1 MAERCRTC
9 SQQRVLGEYY
19 GLDCEIKE
27 DITYADF
34 INQISNVKIAK
45 NDGLPQWICFECVK
59 EVMVAFKF
67 ALKVKTTDEVLRNE
81 WQHWKNF
88 FEENQTENIQEA
100 NQETTSGLVVN
111 DLTEEYVM
119 EEILENVED
128 SQNEDDELSMVE
140 EILEE
145 TETTACLQPEEIMLP
160 TDHLLEDTTVND
172 EMESFY
178 SDNET
183 NDDEYLIEYNA
194 LDETQSE
201 KHSPKWKCAVCDK
214 VLRGDVSYEGHMN
227 LHKQLRPYKCP
238 QCRCKFRCH
247 EALKKHKSLRHVN
260 TYNCEVCDKSFVCK
274 DLLRKHVERE
284 HKICLNCGL
293 EFDHESTVQ
302 LHKIMNHNIKATSC
316 PLCPHLN
323 ISEVQKH
330 ILTVHS
336 LELDYEN
343 VNIAVEAKQSNNL
356 MDENLEGDVSLHS
369 SHSGISSSDHRET
382 YQQKDKQLP
391 LELVNN
397 NKLDKRESFV
407 QCKFCKK
414 KLMSKNLE
422 KHLALHEKKAR
433 EAQMTKTQYLCAYCP
448 SGFKNQR
455 NLHQHEKIH
464 QESSPNVVYVCNDC
478 SRQYSTQQLLETHR
492 KQAHKERDNICSLC
506 GNAFKLKNQLMNHMK
521 LHLEK
526 NIPCPHCDKKY
537 ARQFD
542 LNVHLRTHTGELPY
556 SCHLCEK
563 RFAIKVRLT
572 YHLQKHYGVKHR
584 CKECQAEFN
593 SRQKL
598 KAHSFKHTGMPYRCQ
613 LCDGHGF
620 PTRNVFKRHLAR
632 VHHAMMSDEALAEMF
647 QHYTGK
653 ATIIKQINDFEMIP
667 RNEDDQ
673 DQNILEENPDI
684 ITQHFH
690 KDEDLNEHELNIH
703 NSSSNLL
710 HRCNNCG
717 TRFFTLGDLLD
728 HKKADHPAYICK
740 TCGNTFKGHSQL
752 SAHKRLHKERR
763 FKCANC
769 DKSYP
774 RQTDLNIHMRSHTGD
789 RPYGCHICDKR
800 FPVKVRLTYHL
811 QRHQGVRHHCPYCD
825 VVYENR
831 NQLKSHLFK
840 HTGMP
845 YRCEICPDVVF
856 ERRIRFANHMKRMH
870 KKTMTIEELAEMFA
884 KNTGKVIR
892 FKKTE
897 TD

>member
-1 MAERCRTC
+1 MADRCRAC
-9 SQQRVLGEYY
+9 SQQSVLGEHY

-27 DITYADF
+27 GITYADF
-34 INQISNVKIAK
+34 IYQMSNIKIAK

-67 ALKVKTTDEVLRNE
+67 ALKVKTSDEVLRNE

-88 FEENQTENIQEA
+88 FEENQTENIQEP
-100 NQETTSGLVVN
+100 NQETTSALVVN

-145 TETTACLQPEEIMLP
+145 TETTTCLHTEEVILP
-160 TDHLLEDTTVND
+160 TDHLLEETTVND
-172 EMESFY
+172 EMENFY
-178 SDNET
+178 SDSET

-194 LDETQSE
+194 LVETQSE

-238 QCRCKFRCH
+238 HCRCKFRCR
-247 EALKKHKSLRHVN
+247 EALKKHKSIRHVD
-260 TYNCEVCDKSFVCK
+260 TYNCEVCDKTFESK
-274 DLLRKHVERE
+274 DLLDKHMERE

-323 ISEVQKH
+323 VSEVQKH

-343 VNIAVEAKQSNNL
+343 VNIAVEAKQSNDL
-356 MDENLEGDVSLHS
+356 MEENLEGDVSLHS
-369 SHSGISSSDHRET
+369 SHSGISSSDNREI
-382 YQQKDKQLP
+382 YQEKDKQLP

-433 EAQMTKTQYLCAYCP
+433 EAQLTKTQYLCAYCP
-448 SGFKNQR
+448 
-455 NLHQHEKIH
+455 
-464 QESSPNVVYVCNDC
+464 
-478 SRQYSTQQLLETHR
+478 
-492 KQAHKERDNICSLC
+492 
-506 GNAFKLKNQLMNHMK
+506 
-521 LHLEK
+521 
-526 NIPCPHCDKKY
+526 
-537 ARQFD
+537 
-542 LNVHLRTHTGELPY
+542 
-556 SCHLCEK
+556 
-563 RFAIKVRLT
+563 
-572 YHLQKHYGVKHR
+572 
-584 CKECQAEFN
+584 
-593 SRQKL
+593 
-598 KAHSFKHTGMPYRCQ
+598 
-613 LCDGHGF
+613 
-620 PTRNVFKRHLAR
+620 
-632 VHHAMMSDEALAEMF
+632 
-647 QHYTGK
+647 
-653 ATIIKQINDFEMIP
+653 
-667 RNEDDQ
+667 
-673 DQNILEENPDI
+673 
-684 ITQHFH
+684 QHFH
-690 KDEDLNEHELNIH
+690 KDEDLNEHEFNSH

-717 TRFFTLGDLLD
+717 TRSSTLDDLID
-728 HKKADHPAYICK
+728 HKKAENPVCIC
-740 TCGNTFKGHSQL
+740 TICGNTFKGHSQL
-752 SAHKRLHKERR
+752 SAHKRLHKKRR
-763 FKCANC
+763 FKCENC

-774 RQTDLNIHMRSHTGD
+774 RQTDLNIHKRTHTGD
-789 RPYGCHICDKR
+789 RPYVCNICDKR

-811 QRHQGVRHHCPYCD
+811 QRHPGVRHPCPYCD
-825 VVYENR
+825 VIYENR

-845 YRCEICPDVVF
+845 YICEICPHVVF
-856 ERRIRFANHMKRMH
+856 ERRLRFANHMKRIH
-870 KKTMTIEELAEMFA
+870 KKTMTMEELAEMFA
-884 KNTGKVIR
+884 KNTGKVIC
-892 FKKTE
+892 FKKAE
-897 TD
+897 TG